1 MKEHYDRNASQPLFE
16 IGQSVLVYAP
26 KTKKGLSKKLTYN
39 WFGPYRIVEQS
50 PPVRYRLRSKSNK
63 KVTFA
68 LNANRMKPFVRPALI
83 PIEPP
88 IDDDQ
93 SEPYLNESDHSKH
106 LGIDLYI
113 KYQSLRNLNP
123 PYVTQAT
130 ENKLYNDKH

>member
-1 MKEHYDRNASQPLFE
+1 M
-16 IGQSVLVYAP
+16 
-26 KTKKGLSKKLTYN
+26 
-39 WFGPYRIVEQS
+39 

-93 SEPYLNESDHSKH
+93 SEPYLNESDIPADYFEISESSSYDNDTNVTAKKHDACSPSHS
-106 LGIDLYI
+106 
-113 KYQSLRNLNP
+113 
-123 PYVTQAT
+123 
-130 ENKLYNDKH
+130 

>member
-26 KTKKGLSKKLTYN
+26 KTKKGLSKKLAYN

-83 PIEPP
+83 PI
-88 IDDDQ
+88 
-93 SEPYLNESDHSKH
+93 
-106 LGIDLYI
+106 
-113 KYQSLRNLNP
+113 
-123 PYVTQAT
+123 
-130 ENKLYNDKH
+130 

>member
-88 IDDDQ
+88 TDNDQ
-93 SEPYLNESDHSKH
+93 SEPYLNESDIPADYFEISESSSYDNDTNVTAKKHDACSPSHS
-106 LGIDLYI
+106 
-113 KYQSLRNLNP
+113 
-123 PYVTQAT
+123 
-130 ENKLYNDKH
+130 